1 MIKHRIYE
9 TDSYPPPVTFS
20 ISTSYMDVS
29 TFIECVAEITKIGF
43 ENMHD
48 IGDPQQITLTLPYKN
63 FLQLQTFVLDLI
75 QQAAR
80 NLDITASQ
88 LINNQNNQ
96 TETKRIFALTQNH
109 LSAIKRLRN
118 LSDSL
123 TETERQY
130 LHARISLTKT
140 LGENK

>member
-29 TFIECVAEITKIGF
+29 TFVEGVAEITKNGF
-43 ENMHD
+43 DKMHN

-63 FLQLQTFVLDLI
+63 FQQLQTFVLDLI

-80 NLDITASQ
+80 NLDITAAQMEANLSNPQ
-88 LINNQNNQ
+88 
-96 TETKRIFALTQNH
+96 EAERIYALTIGH
-109 LSAIKRLRN
+109 ISAVNRLRE

-123 TETERQY
+123 AETERQY